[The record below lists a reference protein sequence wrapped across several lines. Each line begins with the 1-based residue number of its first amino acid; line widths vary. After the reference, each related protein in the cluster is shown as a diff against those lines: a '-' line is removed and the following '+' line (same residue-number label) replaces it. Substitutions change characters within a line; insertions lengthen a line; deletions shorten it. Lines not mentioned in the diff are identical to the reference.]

1 MNKINMGKNEN
12 VDILL
17 IIKIIWNDKIIILLF
32 TLVSLVVGYM
42 ATKLIKQQYDLKV
55 NYNIN
60 MKNHTIAQTCL
71 HKGPFCANILTLGS
85 LIGHLPQHIS
95 SSITIPVEQEGLFQI
110 FINGLEKNSE
120 AEISHILN
128 EASIALTEEYKE
140 TALLDLSIINKYP
153 NLKTEYFT
161 VFNTYQTLNYIIEG
175 NHKAIDF
182 DYPIETPRPKK
193 IYFIFLL
200 SFLFGPVLGT
210 AIVYFKHYFLN
221 NKKKL
226 L

>member
-1 MNKINMGKNEN
+1 MDEYEKI
-12 VDILL
+12 DILL
-17 IIKIIWNDKIIILLF
+17 IIKTLWNGKIIILLF
-32 TLVSLVVGYM
+32 TLVSLVAGYM
-42 ATKLIKQQYDLKV
+42 ATKLIKQQYDLRV

-71 HKGPFCANILTLGS
+71 QKGPFCANILTLGS
-85 LIGHLPQHIS
+85 LMKHLPQHITKS
-95 SSITIPVEQEGLFQI
+95 VTIPVEQEGLFQI

-128 EASIALTEEYKE
+128 EASIALTEEYKQ
-140 TALLDLSIINKYP
+140 TALLDLSIIKKYP
-153 NLKTEYFT
+153 NLQTEYFT

-182 DYPIETPRPKK
+182 DYPLETPRPKK

-200 SFLFGPVLGT
+200 SFLFGPALGI
-210 AIVYFKHYFLN
+210 AVVYFKHNFLN